1 MILCNI
7 GLINF
12 LGHDCGTILRRCHTH
27 LLNKRLLLDI
37 FHIGHGISPR
47 DSDLKPDSEARGLIW
62 VEGWYQG
69 WYGRFHVIICLSHIL
84 HWLFPSIDFYIAD
97 KIFELT
103 NCENKSLKELPLFN
117 LKILFF
123 ESGFKNI
130 SNNVDLCNDVRKCLQ
145 NLPKTLTFEWK
156 FLFNA
161 SYTFE
166 PIIPF
171 RGI

>member
-7 GLINF
+7 GRINF

-27 LLNKRLLLDI
+27 LLNKRLLLTFSISAMVHFPYRPWYI

-47 DSDLKPDSEARGLIW
+47 DSHIKPDSEARGLVW
-62 VEGWYQG
+62 VEGRYQG

-117 LKILFF
+117 LEI
-123 ESGFKNI
+123 
-130 SNNVDLCNDVRKCLQ
+130 
-145 NLPKTLTFEWK
+145 
-156 FLFNA
+156 
-161 SYTFE
+161 
-166 PIIPF
+166 
-171 RGI
+171 